1 MSKVS
6 KRTNLYVKNGM
17 LDSYTFLHPEQFA
30 DTKYVSFPAGS
41 LYCRCFLLFFHL
53 LLILFIVTP
62 RRIVD
67 AQLYME

>member
-1 MSKVS
+1 
-6 KRTNLYVKNGM
+6 M

-53 LLILFIVTP
+53 LPLLFLVTP

>member
-30 DTKYVSFPAGS
+30 DTK
-41 LYCRCFLLFFHL
+41 
-53 LLILFIVTP
+53 
-62 RRIVD
+62 
-67 AQLYME
+67 